1 MYKNARWGVISVIHL
16 IIPNT
21 QFLILLLQFWKEKR
35 RHILVCISAASN
47 VTGII
52 TNTDDVATLAHK
64 HGALVAFDY
73 AGGGPYLKIDMNSSK
88 QR

>member
-1 MYKNARWGVISVIHL
+1 
-16 IIPNT
+16 
-21 QFLILLLQFWKEKR
+21 
-35 RHILVCISAASN
+35 LVCISAASN